1 MVDPGHVQLS
11 IQRQCEL
18 LGLARSSYY
27 YQVQDEAPYNLF
39 LMRLI
44 DEQYTRRPFFGILRM
59 TDWLHR
65 QGHAV
70 NHKRV
75 QRLMRRMGLEAIYPK
90 PKTSQAHREHRK
102 YPYLLRG
109 LVIDR
114 PDQVWCSDVTYIR
127 LLQGFVYLVV
137 IMDWYSRYVLAW
149 RLSNTLDASF
159 CVEALEEAL
168 SRSRPEIFNTD
179 QGVQFTSEGFTS
191 MLKGADVRISMDG
204 RGRCFDNIMVE
215 RLWRSVKYKEV
226 YLKDYQ
232 QVRDAREGLGA
243 YFRFY
248 NLERSHQSLGYR
260 TPYEAYHGLDWGAG
274 DGAPVGPKPKVHV
287 VNHSPSPPAAPYL
300 KVIQF
305 LS

>member
-1 MVDPGHVQLS
+1 MVDPEHPRLS
-11 IQRQCEL
+11 IERQCKL

-27 YQVQDEAPYNLF
+27 YQAKGEAPYNLE

-75 QRLMRRMGLEAIYPK
+75 QRLMRLMGLEAIYPK
-90 PKTSQAHREHRK
+90 PKTSRAHREHRK

-109 LVIDR
+109 LAIER

-127 LLQGFVYLVV
+127 LMQGFVYLVV

-159 CVEALEEAL
+159 CA
-168 SRSRPEIFNTD
+168 
-179 QGVQFTSEGFTS
+179 
-191 MLKGADVRISMDG
+191 
-204 RGRCFDNIMVE
+204 
-215 RLWRSVKYKEV
+215 
-226 YLKDYQ
+226 
-232 QVRDAREGLGA
+232 
-243 YFRFY
+243 
-248 NLERSHQSLGYR
+248 
-260 TPYEAYHGLDWGAG
+260 
-274 DGAPVGPKPKVHV
+274 
-287 VNHSPSPPAAPYL
+287 
-300 KVIQF
+300 
-305 LS
+305 